1 MSDDLIFEEPPRLH
15 GGGFVKGTTSPVGQ
29 WLKSL
34 RSHPGQWAK
43 YPEPKSATTASHI
56 KRGSAFDVQPGE
68 FEART
73 VKIDGDTSRR
83 TLYARYVGTPDL
95 RAVEAP

>member
-1 MSDDLIFEEPPRLH
+1 MSDDLIFEEPPTLH
-15 GGGFVKGTTSPVGQ
+15 GGGMVRGSSPVGQ
-29 WLKSL
+29 WLNSL
-34 RSHPGQWAK
+34 RDHPGQWAK
-43 YPEPKSATTASHI
+43 FPEPKSATLASHI
-56 KRGSAFDVQPGE
+56 KRGSAYGVLPGE

-95 RAVEAP
+95 RAVEAS